1 MNENKEMSDNASL
14 GEGGEMKISAWDWV
28 LIAAI
33 TPGVL
38 ILIVVMS
45 PLIAALAAYD
55 LVFFGWIS
63 SK

>member
-1 MNENKEMSDNASL
+1 MNENK
-14 GEGGEMKISAWDWV
+14 EMKISAWDWI

-38 ILIVVMS
+38 ILIVITS

-55 LVFFGWIS
+55 LVFFGWES
-63 SK
+63 RK

>member
-1 MNENKEMSDNASL
+1 
-14 GEGGEMKISAWDWV
+14 MKISAWDWI

-33 TPGVL
+33 MPGVL
-38 ILIVVMS
+38 ILIVIMS

-55 LVFFGWIS
+55 LVSSGWIS

>member
-1 MNENKEMSDNASL
+1 
-14 GEGGEMKISAWDWV
+14 MKTSAWDWI

-33 TPGVL
+33 MPGVL
-38 ILIVVMS
+38 ILIVIMS

-55 LVFFGWIS
+55 LVSSGWIS

>member
-1 MNENKEMSDNASL
+1 
-14 GEGGEMKISAWDWV
+14 MKISAWDWI
-28 LIAAI
+28 LIAMI
-33 TPGVL
+33 MPGVL
-38 ILIVVMS
+38 IFVVITS

>member
-1 MNENKEMSDNASL
+1 MNENKKQCDSL
-14 GEGGEMKISAWDWV
+14 GEGGEMKVSAWDWI
-28 LIAAI
+28 LIATI
-33 TPGVL
+33 MPGVL
-38 ILIVVMS
+38 ILVVITS